1 MFGDY
6 LHFVH
11 QMPDS
16 RIVYHGEYHPGLV
29 ILSIAIAIFTSY
41 TAFLMCQF
49 AERVTAQ
56 HIRNTLFSLSG
67 LAMGIG
73 IWAMHF
79 IGMLGFRLPCG
90 INYDPGVTAL
100 SMVPGVAA
108 SVYAMHFITRSHPS
122 FKVLLIAG
130 TLFGLGI
137 GTMHYTGMAAMRLDG
152 LIRYNVFRFTF
163 SIVVAIIL
171 AATAL
176 WFRFYI
182 GLFSVVASRYTLSI
196 SAVIMGLATSAMH
209 YSGMRA
215 AYFLPNPVSRNSI
228 TGVEPHIIVIAVTL
242 ATTLLTGI
250 VMLVVLRETAL
261 QRDQSKAL
269 AETEAWYRGM
279 IEYAPDGMLVI
290 DSKGMIILANT
301 SLATMF
307 GYETHQLIGQPI
319 HRLGLDEV
327 CAYHFDCENCHS
339 HPEPAC
345 QRGVHNQE
353 VLGLRYDGSSFP
365 VEVGLARLPAL
376 GEHDISIFASVRDIT
391 ARKQAELEITRQRE
405 HLQSILDKA
414 PVGVAITV
422 DGITRFAN
430 QRIAD
435 LVDLK
440 IGDSPVKIYVDPSV
454 RPQML
459 AELQRQG
466 IYEGGYFKMYS
477 PTGEIRDIMATFM
490 LTEYEGKPGVL
501 GWLTD
506 IGKIKAAEE
515 EMRRAKELAEE
526 TSRVKADFLANMSHE
541 IRTPMN
547 AIIGMTHLA
556 LKTDL
561 TSRQREYLT
570 KIQTS
575 SQHLLGIINDILD
588 FSKIEAGKLTI
599 ESIDFELEKVLENVS
614 TLISEK
620 AAAKGLELIFDIDR
634 NLPRNF
640 IGDPLRLGQIL
651 INYANNAVKFTEKG
665 EIVIIVRL
673 KEYRDSDIVL
683 YIAVKDT
690 GIGLTPEQLGQL
702 FQGFQQADTSTTR
715 KFGGTGLG
723 LAICKRITELMGGEV
738 GVESEYGKG
747 STFWCTV
754 CLRKSTAATRRLVLS
769 HDLEG
774 KRVLVVDDNE
784 NARLVLMD
792 LLEHMKFN
800 LDQASSGSEALQ
812 AVAVAD
818 AERRPY
824 EIVFLD
830 WQMPGMDGLE
840 VVRRMQDLPLQHK
853 PHHLIVTAYGR
864 EEVFKVA
871 ETLGI
876 ADVLVKPV
884 NASILFDSLVG
895 LLGGHVEKL
904 STSTSETSTLLIDR
918 LKQITNAKILLV
930 EDNEINQ
937 DVAIAL
943 LSDAGFVV
951 DLAEN
956 GRIAVEKVKTGD
968 YDIVL
973 MDMQMPE
980 MDGVEATAVIRKDA
994 RYNRLPIVAM
1004 TASVMQDDRDR
1015 CLEVGM
1021 NDHVAKPIE
1030 PEQLW
1035 KTLLKWITPRSG
1047 GTQPPE
1053 QPTVMPLN
1061 SEDAIVIPSD
1071 ILGLDTSEGLRRVLG
1086 KKSLYLSML
1095 RKFTLGQK
1103 TVVDQI
1109 IQALEADDQ
1118 TQAERL
1124 AHTLK
1129 GVAGNIGAVTIQEVS
1144 ASLETALKKDEY
1156 SRSEV
1161 DSLLATIR
1169 SPLET
1174 LINQLEI
1181 QLPPE
1186 TVTAQV
1192 TIDWVKLEE
1201 ICTRLS
1207 EFLVENDAEAADL
1220 LQDHADLLR
1229 NAFPNDYRAIE
1240 AGVNSFDFDAAHRAL
1255 GLARQSLKQSKS

>member
-16 RIVYHGEYHPGLV
+16 SIVYQGEYHPGLV

-41 TAFLMCQF
+41 TAFLMSQF
-49 AERVTAQ
+49 AERVRAQ

-67 LAMGIG
+67 VAMGIG

-79 IGMLGFRLPCG
+79 IGMLGFHLPCG

-108 SVYAMHFITRSHPS
+108 SVYAMHFITRSRPS

-171 AATAL
+171 AVTAL
-176 WFRFYI
+176 WFRFYMSQR
-182 GLFSVVASRYTLSI
+182 FSVAASRYTLTI

-209 YSGMRA
+209 YSGMTA
-215 AYFLPNPVSRNSI
+215 AYFLPNSVSHNSI
-228 TGVEPHIIVIAVTL
+228 TGVEPHIIVITVTL

-250 VMLVVLRETAL
+250 VMLVVLHETAL

-269 AETEAWYRGM
+269 AETEAWYRGI

-290 DSKGMIILANT
+290 DSKGIIILANT

-327 CAYHFDCENCHS
+327 CAYHFDCANCNS
-339 HPEPAC
+339 HLEPAC
-345 QRGVHNQE
+345 QIGIHNRE

-440 IGDSPVKIYVDPSV
+440 IGDSPAKIYVDPSV

-490 LTEYEGKPGVL
+490 VTEYEGKPGVL

-547 AIIGMTHLA
+547 AVIGMTHLA

-570 KIQTS
+570 KIRTS

-665 EIVIIVRL
+665 EIAIIIRL
-673 KEYRDSDIVL
+673 KEYRDTDIVL

-690 GIGLTPEQLGQL
+690 GIGLTPQQLGQL

-754 CLRKSTAATRRLVLS
+754 CLRKSNATARRLVLS
-769 HDLEG
+769 PDLEG

-792 LLEHMKFN
+792 LLEQMKFKV
-800 LDQASSGSEALQ
+800 DQARSGSEALQ
-812 AVAVAD
+812 AVAEAD

-830 WQMPGMDGLE
+830 WQMPGLDGLQ

-864 EEVFKVA
+864 EEVFKAA

-884 NASILFDSLVG
+884 NASVLFDSLVG
-895 LLGGHVEKL
+895 LLGGNIEKV
-904 STSTSETSTLLIDR
+904 STPTSKTSTLLVDR

-937 DVAIAL
+937 DVAIGL
-943 LSDAGFVV
+943 LTDAGFVV

-956 GRIAVEKVKTGD
+956 GRIAVEKVQTGD

-994 RYNRLPIVAM
+994 RYDSLPIVAM

-1047 GTQPPE
+1047 RDQHPE
-1053 QPTVMPLN
+1053 QPTAMPLN

-1086 KKSLYLSML
+1086 NKSLYLSML
-1095 RKFTLGQK
+1095 RKFASGQK
-1103 TVVDQI
+1103 TVVDKI
-1109 IQALEADDQ
+1109 SQALDTQDK

-1129 GVAGNIGAVTIQEVS
+1129 GVAGNIGAFIIQEAS
-1144 ASLETALKKDEY
+1144 ASLETAIKQDC

-1169 SPLET
+1169 GPLET
-1174 LINQLEI
+1174 LINQLEMKF
-1181 QLPPE
+1181 PPKA
-1186 TVTAQV
+1186 VTPQM
-1192 TIDWVKLEE
+1192 TIDFVKLEQ

-1207 EFLVENDAEAADL
+1207 ELLVENDAEAADL
-1220 LQDHADLLR
+1220 LQDHTDLLR
-1229 NAFPNDYRAIE
+1229 NAFPNHYSAIE
-1240 AGVNSFDFDAAHRAL
+1240 AGVNSFDFDTAHTAL
-1255 GLARQSLKQSKS
+1255 GLARQALKPSQG